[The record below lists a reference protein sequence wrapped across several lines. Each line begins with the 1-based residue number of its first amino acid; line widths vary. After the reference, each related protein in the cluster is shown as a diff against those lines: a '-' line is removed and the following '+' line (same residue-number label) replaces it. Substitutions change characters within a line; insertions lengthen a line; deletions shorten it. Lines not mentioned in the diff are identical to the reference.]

1 MTTPQNDRPSPWIT
15 IEGVD
20 GAGKSSHVPNIV
32 RQLEQAGFKVVS
44 TREPGGT
51 PLGERLR
58 DEILTTPMSLETEVL
73 LAFASRAEHLDKVI
87 RPALASSSA
96 VVCDRFTDST
106 YAYQGAGA
114 GYPAAQINRL
124 AVQVQAGDRPNL
136 TLIFDVPPEVSRQ
149 RLAGTGKDPDKFEA
163 QGLEYFAAVR
173 NCYLEIAQREPD
185 RVRVIDSTRPLA
197 EVAAQVEAVVGQFL
211 EQWGPAPAQ
220 GRRRHP

>member
-1 MTTPQNDRPSPWIT
+1 MFIT
-15 IEGVD
+15 IEGVE
-20 GAGKSSHVPNIV
+20 GAGKSSVIADAAEFLREV
-32 RQLEQAGFKVVS
+32 GREMLI
-44 TREPGGT
+44 TREPGGCA
-51 PLGERLR
+51 LGKALR
-58 DEILTTPMSLETEVL
+58 AQLLDSRNTGIAPETEIFL
-73 LAFASRAEHLDKVI
+73 YLADRAQHVREVI
-87 RPALASSSA
+87 LPALVLGK
-96 VVCDRFTDST
+96 VVLCDRFTDST

-114 GYPAAQINRL
+114 GYPAAQIDRL
-124 AVQVQAGDRPNL
+124 AAQVQAGDRPNL